1 MPFSEKSLQT
11 EGNWRQLLKNC
22 AIVSARE
29 IKNEFLSWQSID
41 WLI

>member
-29 IKNEFLSWQSID
+29 IKNNSCLGNP
-41 WLI
+41 LTG